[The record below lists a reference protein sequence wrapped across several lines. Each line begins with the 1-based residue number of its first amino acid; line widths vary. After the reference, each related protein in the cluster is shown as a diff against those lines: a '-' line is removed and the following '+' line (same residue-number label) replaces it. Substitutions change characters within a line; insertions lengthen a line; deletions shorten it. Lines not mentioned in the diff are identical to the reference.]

1 MSNLIKILYAEDD
14 PDIQTITRMIL
25 ETHHYIVETCDSG
38 QEALEKVH
46 SFKPQLIL
54 LDVMMPHMD
63 GITAFYALQ
72 NMEDTKN
79 TPIIFITAKVN
90 KKEID
95 YYLSIG
101 SAGVI
106 CKPFD
111 PNSLQKEIETLYKKY
126 QERQRG

>member
-1 MSNLIKILYAEDD
+1 MSNLKKILYAEDD

-25 ETHHYIVETCDSG
+25 ETNHYSVEVCDSG
-38 QEALEKVH
+38 QEAIEKVH
-46 SFKPQLIL
+46 IFKPQLIL

-63 GITAFYALQ
+63 GITAFHELQ
-72 NMEDTKN
+72 KMENTKN

-90 KKEID
+90 KREID
-95 YYLSIG
+95 HYLSIG

-111 PNSLQKEIETLYKKY
+111 PNTLQEEIEVLYKKY
-126 QERQRG
+126 QERQG